1 MYGHKQPVLTM
12 DISFDNRLIITGS
25 SDRHVKI
32 WGLDFG
38 DCHRSLFA
46 HEDSVMSV
54 SFVGKTHYFFS
65 VGKDGKL
72 KEWDADK
79 FERIITLNGHLNEIW
94 AMAVSH
100 DGKYVITG
108 SHDKS
113 MRVWEKTNEPL
124 ILEDERENEKEQEY
138 EDELPKEVQV
148 IAGEQNSET
157 GLATIKTIETI
168 KSAEKIIEAL
178 NIYLE
183 EQHKINMYNQ
193 AVSNVFTKEAKNKIK
208 IEEKH
213 PILIAYNEISAEEY
227 LLETLKKT
235 KASEIETSML
245 VLEFDH
251 VKTLLELLL
260 YFLKNNLESELC
272 LKCAIFLLKIN
283 FGKITTTQ
291 LLLPL
296 VEDLKSICYSRVAEL
311 QNSFG
316 FNLAAI
322 KFLKQKV
329 EEKDQVRLFADF
341 SLKHKEK
348 YKKQKNN
355 IALLSLKSASTVN

>member
-1 MYGHKQPVLTM
+1 L
-12 DISFDNRLIITGS
+12 
-25 SDRHVKI
+25 
-32 WGLDFG
+32 
-38 DCHRSLFA
+38 
-46 HEDSVMSV
+46 
-54 SFVGKTHYFFS
+54 
-65 VGKDGKL
+65 GKDGKL
-72 KEWDADK
+72 KEWDANK
-79 FERIITLNGHLNEIW
+79 FERIVTLNGHLNEIW
-94 AMAVSH
+94 AMSVSH

-113 MRVWEKTNEPL
+113 MRLWEKTNEPL
-124 ILEDERENEKEQEY
+124 ILEDERENEKEQEF

-148 IAGEQNSET
+148 ITGEQNLET
-157 GLATIKTIETI
+157 GLATIKTIETT
-168 KSAEKIIEAL
+168 KSAEKIIEAI

-183 EQHKINMYNQ
+183 EQFKFNKYNQ
-193 AVSNVFTKEAKNKIK
+193 ALANVFNKEDKNKIK
-208 IEEKH
+208 LEEKH
-213 PILIAYNEISAEEY
+213 PILRAYNNISSEEY
-227 LLETLKKT
+227 LLETLKKI
-235 KASEIETSML
+235 KASEIETTML

-272 LKCAIFLLKIN
+272 LKCAVFLLKIN

-296 VEDLKSICYSRVAEL
+296 IEDLKSICYTRVADL
-311 QNSFG
+311 QSSFG

-329 EEKDQVRLFADF
+329 EENDQVRLFADF

-348 YKKQKNN
+348 YKKQKKEYGFTIVKICIYN
-355 IALLSLKSASTVN
+355 